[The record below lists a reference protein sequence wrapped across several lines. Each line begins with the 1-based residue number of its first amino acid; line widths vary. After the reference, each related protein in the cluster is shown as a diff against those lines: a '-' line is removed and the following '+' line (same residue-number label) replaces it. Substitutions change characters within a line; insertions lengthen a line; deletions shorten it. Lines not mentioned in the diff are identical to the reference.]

1 MSHYVT
7 ADLHGCYDAFL
18 DLLEKIDFSADDM
31 LYIIGDVI
39 DRGDHGVELLQYIMN
54 TPNIRLLLGNHEL
67 MMAEALACGDHEL
80 WFYNGG
86 MVTYKAFL
94 RLSEEEQTKIREYLD
109 TLAVFLDIRVK
120 GRTFR
125 LIHGRPMADESD
137 ITAGVWE
144 RPVPDDVFFSDR
156 TVIVGHTPT
165 MFYGDDRHILHG
177 KNVIFIDCGYIYNG
191 LLGCIRLEDMK
202 EFYID

>member
-18 DLLEKIDFSADDM
+18 DLLEKIDFSADDI

-39 DRGDHGVELLQYIMN
+39 DRGDHGVELLQYIMD
-54 TPNIRLLLGNHEL
+54 TPNICLLLGNHEL
-67 MMAEALACGDHEL
+67 MMAGALAYGNNEL

-94 RLSEEEQTKIREYLD
+94 RLSKEEQAKIREYLT
-109 TLAVFLDIRVK
+109 TLAVFLDVSVK
-120 GRTFR
+120 DRTFR
-125 LIHGRPMADESD
+125 LIHGCPMADENDALAS
-137 ITAGVWE
+137 VWE
-144 RPVPDDVFFSDR
+144 RPGPDDVFFSDR

-165 MFYGDDRHILHG
+165 MCYGDDCHILHG
-177 KNVIFIDCGYIYNG
+177 KNVIFIDCGYVYNG
-191 LLGCIRLEDMK
+191 LLGCLRLEDMK